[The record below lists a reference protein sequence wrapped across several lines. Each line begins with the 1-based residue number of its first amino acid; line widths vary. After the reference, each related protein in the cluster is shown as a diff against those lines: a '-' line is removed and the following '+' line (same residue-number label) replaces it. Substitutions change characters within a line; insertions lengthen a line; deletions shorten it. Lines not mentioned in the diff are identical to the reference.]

1 MYTITA
7 AGGDR
12 LVLPIEIVGKKADIQ
27 VSYKG
32 IDARGQVSGQMT
44 RSMEVENIP
53 DEFVLYSNYP
63 NPFNPQTRIDFG
75 LHEDAYVELV
85 IYDIMGREVITLVD
99 EQYTPGYKSIIWDAT
114 NQLGM
119 KVSAGMYFYAL
130 RANDFTQ
137 IKKMILMK

>member
-1 MYTITA
+1 M
-7 AGGDR
+7 
-12 LVLPIEIVGKKADIQ
+12 VLPIEIVGKKADIQ

-137 IKKMILMK
+137 IKKMILVK

>member
-1 MYTITA
+1 
-7 AGGDR
+7 
-12 LVLPIEIVGKKADIQ
+12 
-27 VSYKG
+27 
-32 IDARGQVSGQMT
+32 MT